1 MRYFIENNI
10 REIINVLIFVVCILP
25 AIIVLLLIILGF
37 NFSLNQIMAMA
48 SLFGIGVFA
57 LAMSSVFQDF

>member
-48 SLFGIGVFA
+48 SLFGIGVFV

>member
-25 AIIVLLLIILGF
+25 AIIILLLIILGF
-37 NFSLNQIMAMA
+37 NFSLNQIMAMV

-57 LAMSSVFQDF
+57 LSMSSVFQDF